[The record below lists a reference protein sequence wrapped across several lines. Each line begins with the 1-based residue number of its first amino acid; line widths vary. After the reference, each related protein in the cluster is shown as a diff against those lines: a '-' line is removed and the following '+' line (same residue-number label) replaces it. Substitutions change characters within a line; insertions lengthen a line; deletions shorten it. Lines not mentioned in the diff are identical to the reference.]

1 MRQPFRHISVSSPGK
16 LVIAGEYAVLY
27 GASAL
32 SLAIDRRARCTL
44 NIRDEGLWQLSGSPP
59 FWNESVSLDELLAE
73 SRNDVVGSSLSW
85 FSQRTPLPEHATL
98 CMDTT
103 GFYSTQ
109 RKLGLGS
116 SSCVLVNLY
125 TSLSTL
131 AEIPTNAEDL
141 LKIYR
146 ATGQNGSGVDVLT
159 SYYGGL
165 IHVRRKTASNE
176 ELPDGIYLDF
186 YSVGFSTET
195 KTMVDRFRSAF
206 DDIPV
211 NLQDSFI
218 TSANKVADSLTDS
231 LSFFTELQHFVQVYR
246 DVDIEAKLAIWSK
259 PHATMHRLATECGVL
274 YKPSGA
280 GGGDVGVAV
289 ATETQNLATLRRK
302 VTDLPVTLLDLQKDI
317 NGVRI
322 EKAT

>member
-1 MRQPFRHISVSSPGK
+1 MHQPFRHISVSSPGK
-16 LVIAGEYAVLY
+16 LVIAGEYAILC

-32 SLAIDRRARCTL
+32 SLAINRRARCTL
-44 NIRDEGLWQLSGSPP
+44 NIRDEGLWQLSSSPL
-59 FWNESVSLDELLAE
+59 FWNESVSLNELLAE
-73 SRNDVVGSSLSW
+73 YRNDMLGASVSW
-85 FSQRTPLPEHATL
+85 FSQRTPLPEHVTVH
-98 CMDTT
+98 MDTT
-103 GFYSTQ
+103 GLYSEQ

-116 SSCVLVNLY
+116 SACVLVNLY

-131 AEIPTNAEDL
+131 AERPTNTEDL

-165 IHVRRKTASNE
+165 VHVRRQTASNE
-176 ELPDGIYLDF
+176 DFPKGIYLDF

-195 KTMVDRFRSAF
+195 RTMVDRFRKAF
-206 DDIPV
+206 EAIPAT
-211 NLQDSFI
+211 LQDSFI

-231 LSFFTELQHFVQVYR
+231 LSFFSALEHFVRIYR

-259 PHATMHRLATECGVL
+259 PHDTIYRLATEIGVL

-289 ATETQNLATLRRK
+289 ATDTQSLSALRRR
-302 VTDLPVTLLDLQKDI
+302 VSDLPVTLLDLQKDV

-322 EKAT
+322 EKTT